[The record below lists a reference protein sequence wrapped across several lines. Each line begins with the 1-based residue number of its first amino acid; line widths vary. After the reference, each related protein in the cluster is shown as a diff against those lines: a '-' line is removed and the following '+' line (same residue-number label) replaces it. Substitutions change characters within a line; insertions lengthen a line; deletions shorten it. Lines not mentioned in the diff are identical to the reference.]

1 MVYRVYVEK
10 KEGLTAEADGM
21 TADAKN
27 LLMIDGIE
35 KIRILNRY
43 DVENIDE
50 ELFEKCKKNI
60 SNVCFEKKSNL
71 RFG

>member
-10 KEGLTAEADGM
+10 KKGLTIEADNM
-21 TADAKN
+21 TNDAKN

-43 DVENIDE
+43 DVEN
-50 ELFEKCKKNI
+50 
-60 SNVCFEKKSNL
+60 
-71 RFG
+71 